1 MENQQVQR
9 NKQPDNEQFNRI
21 RRRAIDQLA
30 FGSLLVFWGSLLI
43 LKEFGIIEK
52 NVSTW
57 PFPLAVFGLMLF
69 VSAIYKLNKSRNRAE
84 VV

>member
-1 MENQQVQR
+1 METQQVQR

-43 LKEFGIIEK
+43 LKESGIIEK

>member
-1 MENQQVQR
+1 METQQIQH
-9 NKQPDNEQFNRI
+9 NKQPDKEQSNRL
-21 RRRAIDQLA
+21 RRRAVDESAI
-30 FGSLLVFWGSLLI
+30 GSLLVFWGSLLI

-52 NVSTW
+52 SVSTW

-69 VSAIYKLNKSRNRAE
+69 VSAIYKLNKSRNRGE

>member
-1 MENQQVQR
+1 METQQIQH
-9 NKQPDNEQFNRI
+9 NKQPDNEQFNII
-21 RRRAIDQLA
+21 RRRAIDELA
-30 FGSLLVFWGSLLI
+30 IGSLLVLWGILLV
-43 LKEFGIIEK
+43 LKEFGLIEK

-69 VSAIYKLNKSRNRAE
+69 VSAIYKLNKSRNGGE